1 MTICTD
7 CGWESDNGLAL
18 HSCVGILK
26 YKLEQAEAEREA
38 MRLAKIKQQHLV
50 GELREKLATALEMSA
65 ARSKELVHLSEK
77 LAECERDAY
86 DAEFAAAFARKDN
99 T

>member
-1 MTICTD
+1 M
-7 CGWESDNGLAL
+7 SL
-18 HSCVGILK
+18 S
-26 YKLEQAEAEREA
+26 
-38 MRLAKIKQQHLV
+38 KINQQHLV